1 MEWFYLTVLAVA
13 ILLLIIMLTFIGTR
27 IKKNEKSADSNNNVF
42 PPVQNTCPDL
52 WKATQEGDIIK
63 CKIPTEESPNMKKNN
78 TGNLKDSTGQLTGS
92 TASEINGINTD
103 KDAIDFSSYET
114 ECDKKIWA
122 DKYNIKWDGISN
134 YNQC

>member
-27 IKKNEKSADSNNNVF
+27 IKKNEKSADSSNNVF

-52 WKATQEGDIIK
+52 WEATQVDDIIK
-63 CKIPTEESPNMKKNN
+63 CKIP
-78 TGNLKDSTGQLTGS
+78 STDNIGS
-92 TASEINGINTD
+92 LRNSEKGIITD
-103 KDAIDFSSYET
+103 LAAGARGYDNDTMNFSSYET
-114 ECDKKIWA
+114 ECEKKRWA
-122 DKYNIKWDGISN
+122 DQFNIKWDGISN

>member
-1 MEWFYLTVLAVA
+1 MEWFYLTVLAIA

-27 IKKNEKSADSNNNVF
+27 IKQNEKSGNTSNDIF

-52 WKATQEGDIIK
+52 WEATQEGDIIQ
-63 CKIPTEESPNMKKNN
+63 CKIPTDKNI
-78 TGNLKDSTGQLTGS
+78 GNLKNSQGNIDDLTAG
-92 TASEINGINTD
+92 EIIGLNTN

>member
-63 CKIPTEESPNMKKNN
+63 CEIPSTDNI
-78 TGNLKDSTGQLTGS
+78 GNLKNSDGIITDLTAG
-92 TASEINGINTD
+92 EINGINTN

>member
-1 MEWFYLTVLAVA
+1 MEWFYLTVLAIA

-27 IKKNEKSADSNNNVF
+27 IVKNDKNENTSNGVY
-42 PPVQNTCPDL
+42 PPVQNSCPDL
-52 WKATQEGDIIK
+52 WQANKLNNATQ
-63 CKIPTEESPNMKKNN
+63 CVIPDN
-78 TGNLKDSTGQLTGS
+78 TNIGNLKNSKGNIDDLVAG
-92 TASEINGINTD
+92 EILGLNID

-114 ECDKKIWA
+114 ECDKKRWA

>member
-1 MEWFYLTVLAVA
+1 MEWFYLTVLAIA

-27 IKKNEKSADSNNNVF
+27 ITKNEKSGNTSNNVF

-52 WKATQEGDIIK
+52 WEATQEDDIIQ
-63 CKIPTEESPNMKKNN
+63 CNIPTDKNI
-78 TGNLKDSTGQLTGS
+78 GILKDSDGAINELTAG
-92 TASEINGINTD
+92 EIIGLNTD

-114 ECDKKIWA
+114 ECDKKKWA

>member
-27 IKKNEKSADSNNNVF
+27 IKNNEKSADSSNNVF

-52 WKATQEGDIIK
+52 WEATQVDDIIQ
-63 CKIPTEESPNMKKNN
+63 CKIPTEEKPNMKKNN
-78 TGNLKDSTGQLTGS
+78 TGNIRDNEGNIDDLAAAAVGYNK
-92 TASEINGINTD
+92 NGTM
-103 KDAIDFSSYET
+103 DFSSYET
-114 ECDKKIWA
+114 ECEKKRWA
-122 DKYNIKWDGISN
+122 DKHNIKWDGISN

>member
-1 MEWFYLTVLAVA
+1 MEWFYLTVLAIA

-27 IKKNEKSADSNNNVF
+27 IKQNEKSGNTSNDIF

-52 WKATQEGDIIK
+52 WEARQEGDIIQ
-63 CKIPTEESPNMKKNN
+63 CNIPTNN
-78 TGNLKDSTGQLTGS
+78 NIGNLKNSDGIITDLTAG
-92 TASEINGINTD
+92 EINGINTN

>member
-1 MEWFYLTVLAVA
+1 MEWFYLTVLAIA

-27 IKKNEKSADSNNNVF
+27 IKQNEKSGNTSNNIF

-52 WKATQEGDIIK
+52 WEATQEGDDIIE
-63 CKIPTEESPNMKKNN
+63 CKIPSDKNI
-78 TGNLKDSTGQLTGS
+78 GNLKSNNKIDDLI
-92 TASEINGINTD
+92 ANDIRGINED
-103 KDAIDFSSYET
+103 KDAINFAAYET
-114 ECDKKIWA
+114 ECDKKRWA

>member
-1 MEWFYLTVLAVA
+1 MEWFYLTVLAIA

-27 IKKNEKSADSNNNVF
+27 IKKNEKSGNTSNNIF

-52 WKATQEGDIIK
+52 WEATQEGDIIQ
-63 CKIPTEESPNMKKNN
+63 CQIPSDKNI
-78 TGNLKDSTGQLTGS
+78 GNLKTNNKIEDL
-92 TASEINGINTD
+92 TASDIDGINTD
-103 KDAIDFSSYET
+103 KDAINFAAYET
-114 ECDKKIWA
+114 ECDKKRWA

>member
-1 MEWFYLTVLAVA
+1 MTVLAIA

-27 IKKNEKSADSNNNVF
+27 IKQNEKSGNTSNDIF

-52 WKATQEGDIIK
+52 WEATQEGDIIQ
-63 CKIPTEESPNMKKNN
+63 CKIPTDNN
-78 TGNLKDSTGQLTGS
+78 IGNLKNSDGIITDLTAG
-92 TASEINGINTD
+92 EINGINTTN

-114 ECDKKIWA
+114 ECNKKIWA

>member
-52 WKATQEGDIIK
+52 WEATQVDDIIQ
-63 CKIPTEESPNMKKNN
+63 CKIPTEKNPNTNKNN
-78 TGNLKDSTGQLTGS
+78 TGNLRNSDGDITNL
-92 TASEINGINTD
+92 AAV
-103 KDAIDFSSYET
+103 AIGYENDTMNFSSYET
-114 ECDKKIWA
+114 ECEKKRWA
-122 DKYNIKWDGISN
+122 DQYNIKWDGISN

>member
-42 PPVQNTCPDL
+42 PPVQNSCPDL
-52 WKATQEGDIIK
+52 WKAKQEGDIIK
-63 CKIPTEESPNMKKNN
+63 CEIP
-78 TGNLKDSTGQLTGS
+78 STDNIGSLRNSERMIDQLTADNIIGYS
-92 TASEINGINTD
+92 DYT
-103 KDAIDFSSYET
+103 IDFSSYET
-114 ECDKKIWA
+114 ECDKKKWA